1 MLEGGFI
8 LLHRSI
14 LRWEWYG
21 DLNTAR
27 LFIQGVADLVVN
39 VANGKTKA
47 VVLESGAFKKA
58 GKVYSAFNIYLL
70 SAWPTINADNS
81 YVAAVRVLGN
91 QQATSV
97 TLNTSGY
104 NGSYY
109 VLMGFSNNNSRSFT
123 GYIYS
128 LKCNF

>member
-1 MLEGGFI
+1 MASSPIVDFHTAAGVRAAAGVYCCIFQQFI
-8 LLHRSI
+8 
-14 LRWEWYG
+14 
-21 DLNTAR
+21 
-27 LFIQGVADLVVN
+27 FISVFQCDFQH
-39 VANGKTKA
+39 
-47 VVLESGAFKKA
+47 S
-58 GKVYSAFNIYLL
+58 
-70 SAWPTINADNS
+70 TINADNS

>member
-1 MLEGGFI
+1 MVYFSLSSATAMAEIIRKNDIDTNLVKYAYSDLLEMQ
-8 LLHRSI
+8 
-14 LRWEWYG
+14 
-21 DLNTAR
+21 D
-27 LFIQGVADLVVN
+27 
-39 VANGKTKA
+39 
-47 VVLESGAFKKA
+47 
-58 GKVYSAFNIYLL
+58 
-70 SAWPTINADNS
+70 TINADNS